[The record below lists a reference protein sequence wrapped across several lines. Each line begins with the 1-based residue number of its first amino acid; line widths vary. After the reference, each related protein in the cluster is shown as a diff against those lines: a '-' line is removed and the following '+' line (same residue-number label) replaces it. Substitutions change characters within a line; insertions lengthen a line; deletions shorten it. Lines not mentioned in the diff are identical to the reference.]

1 MPQRMAMRGERPL
14 GTSDAVPLRKK
25 HWLGR
30 VLAALLVVLFASR
43 VIGAEVIPP
52 APKEFFND
60 YAKAI
65 SPQVARKLNDA
76 LTQFERETSNQILV
90 AIFQKMPSDTSVE
103 DYCQNVFRAW
113 NPGQKDKN
121 NGAILFV
128 FLQDR
133 KMRIQTGYGLEG
145 ALPDITCK
153 RIIQDEIAPYFK
165 KGLLDAGIAT
175 GVQAMIA
182 ATKGEYK
189 GTGKT
194 RNETKREKG
203 TDFSSMIFILVVA
216 LFVLLGRMRRTAGTS
231 FDSSGRRSWNQGWHI
246 PPGGGFSG
254 GGFSGG
260 GFSGGGGD
268 SGGGGASGSW

>member
-1 MPQRMAMRGERPL
+1 MPLRMAMRGERLL
-14 GTSDAVPLRKK
+14 GTDGVLALRKK
-25 HWLGR
+25 RWFGR
-30 VLAALLVVLFASR
+30 VLAALLVVLFSSC

-52 APKEFFND
+52 TPKEFFND

-90 AIFQKMPSDTSVE
+90 AIFQKMPSDSSME

-194 RNETKREKG
+194 RNEIKREKG

-216 LFVLLGRMRRTAGTS
+216 LFVVLGRMRRSAGTS
-231 FDSSGRRSWNQGWHI
+231 FDSSGRRNWNHGWHMSS
-246 PPGGGFSG
+246 GGGFSG

-260 GFSGGGGD
+260 GFSGGGGS